1 MKHLGLRNRTRPSPT
16 APGTIGV
23 LVAGEETARVLQAG
37 ESVVLGRDPAS
48 GVVLADQTVSPSHTL
63 IRRLGPGWLVSS
75 LDGANPTFLLDDTGR
90 AQPIEVE
97 LGLRSGELLV
107 GGCQVRLYPPQRIL
121 R

>member
-1 MKHLGLRNRTRPSPT
+1 V
-16 APGTIGV
+16 A
-23 LVAGEETARVLQAG
+23 AGEETTRVLQPG
-37 ESVVLGRDPAS
+37 ESVVVGRDPAS
-48 GVVLADQTVSPSHTL
+48 GVVLDDQAVSPSHTL

-90 AQPIEVE
+90 AQPIEME

-107 GGCQVRLYPPQRIL
+107 GGCRVRLYPPQPIL